1 MAIAL
6 ESLASL
12 GGAYTDGIASAVLS
26 AAVVQSQFDSEF
38 GADGAAAGDDGT
50 VYSLELSGDDVP
62 SGLFA
67 VDASAPLGKG
77 EQIVL
82 NQLGNVITGS
92 AGGVAYF
99 TLTIDPVSGEVT
111 LELLDNLWHDDTAD
125 ADDSEVLSL
134 AEGALLLTQ
143 TVTDGDGDRDRG

>member
-1 MAIAL
+1 M
-6 ESLASL
+6 
-12 GGAYTDGIASAVLS
+12 
-26 AAVVQSQFDSEF
+26 
-38 GADGAAAGDDGT
+38 
-50 VYSLELSGDDVP
+50 YSLELSGDDVP

-125 ADDSEVLSL
+125 ADDSEVLAL

-143 TVTDGDGDRDRG
+143 TVTDGDGDSEGDEAKHGLVAQGIIQQRLQGDGQQHSPGHRSIASQSTSASASALP

>member
-1 MAIAL
+1 MGQDPELLRRLLRAPVAIPFQT
-6 ESLASL
+6 ASPL
-12 GGAYTDGIASAVLS
+12 TQ
-26 AAVVQSQFDSEF
+26 AASEF

-125 ADDSEVLSL
+125 ADD
-134 AEGALLLTQ
+134 
-143 TVTDGDGDRDRG
+143 RDLGHLRKH